1 VSINSKR
8 PYEVSPIP
16 TFNSTIPKSLAPPI
30 GKGISVTVT
39 MQIPFAKIFD
49 ILKQMYENGQAS
61 AEDLQQAAAELRKVA
76 DEIDNLASTLP

>member
-1 VSINSKR
+1 MSLPKK
-8 PYEVSPIP
+8 PYEISPIP
-16 TFNSTIPKSLAPPI
+16 MFNSTVPKGLAPPI

-49 ILKQMYENGQAS
+49 VLKTMYEQGQAT
-61 AEDLQQAAAELRKVA
+61 AEDLQQAASELRKVA